1 MGDVAN
7 DLLDQAVRT
16 SGGRIVAALATR
28 LRDLD
33 LAEEAFAFACAAA
46 LETWPARG
54 LPRDPAAW
62 LYAAARRR
70 AFDLLRRARV
80 RRDHRPD
87 APEPIPTPEDVVL
100 AAFEPI
106 PDERLRLIFTCCHPA
121 LAVEARIALTL
132 RIICGLSVERLA
144 RAFLTTEIA
153 MTQRL
158 TRAKGKIRDA
168 RIAFQPPGPEAW
180 GERLAAVLAAL
191 EIAYAQAY
199 EDAAGVGDASDLA
212 AETLRLS
219 GLLCELLPEEP
230 EVLGLAASIRLAEA
244 RRPARLDAQGRMVPL
259 AGQDTKLWDDGRIT
273 EAVDLLAR
281 AARIGRSGPYQIM
294 ATIHAA
300 HASRRERG
308 STPWPVIV
316 ALYDALL
323 VVRPSPVAAVNRA
336 VALAEGAGA
345 EAALIALADAN
356 ADGRL
361 DDFAPYQT
369 ALAHLSERA
378 GRLEAARQALIRAL
392 DLTDS
397 PAERAHLERQLADAG
412 DHRRLS

>member
-1 MGDVAN
+1 MDPTAGPFVA
-7 DLLDQAVRT
+7 LDQAVRA
-16 SGGRIVAALATR
+16 SGGRIAAALATR

-54 LPRDPAAW
+54 APRDPAAW

-70 AFDLLRRARV
+70 AFDLMRRARV
-80 RRDHRPD
+80 RGAWRPD
-87 APEPIPTPEDVVL
+87 PAEPVPTPEEVVL

-132 RIICGLSVERLA
+132 RIICGLSVEQLA

-168 RIAFQPPGPEAW
+168 RVPFDAPGPEAW
-180 GERLAAVLAAL
+180 GERLEAVLAAI
-191 EIAYAQAY
+191 EIAYGQAY
-199 EDAAGVGDASDLA
+199 EDAAGLSQASELA

-219 GLLCELLPEEP
+219 GVLAELLPDEP

-244 RRPARLDAQGRMVPL
+244 RRPARLDDLGRMVPL
-259 AGQDTKLWDDGRIT
+259 AEQDVALWDRARIA
-273 EAVDLLAR
+273 EAVQLLVR
-281 AARIGRSGPYQIM
+281 AARIGRSGPYQVM
-294 ATIHAA
+294 AAIHAA
-300 HASRRERG
+300 HASRLETG
-308 STPWPVIV
+308 STPWADIV
-316 ALYDALL
+316 TLYDALMVL
-323 VVRPSPVAAVNRA
+323 RPSPVAAVNRA
-336 VALAEGAGA
+336 VALVQVVGA
-345 EAALIALADAN
+345 EPALAALAAAN

-361 DDFAPYQT
+361 EAFAPYQA
-369 ALAHLSERA
+369 ALAHASERA
-378 GRLEAARQALIRAL
+378 GDRVTASAALIRVLA
-392 DLTDS
+392 LTDT
-397 PAERAHLERQLADAG
+397 PAERAHLQ
-412 DHRRLS
+412 RRLATLQGPGG

>member
-1 MGDVAN
+1 LGDVAN
-7 DLLDQAVRT
+7 TLLDQAVRA
-16 SGGRIVAALATR
+16 SGGRIAAALATR

-33 LAEEAFAFACAAA
+33 LAEEAFAFACTAA
-46 LETWPARG
+46 LETWPNRG
-54 LPRDPAAW
+54 APRDPAAW

-87 APEPIPTPEDVVL
+87 APEPVPTPEEVVL

-168 RIAFQPPGPEAW
+168 RIPFEPPGPDAW

-199 EDAAGVGDASDLA
+199 EDAAGLGEASDLA

-219 GLLCELLPEEP
+219 GLLAELLPGEP

-259 AGQDTKLWDDGRIT
+259 GEQDTRLWDDRRIA

-281 AARIGRSGPYQIM
+281 AAEIGRSGPYQIM
-294 ATIHAA
+294 AAIHAA

-308 STPWPVIV
+308 ATPWPVIV

-336 VALAEGAGA
+336 VALAEVAGA
-345 EAALIALADAN
+345 EPALTALAAAN
-356 ADGRL
+356 PDGRL
-361 DDFAPYQT
+361 EEFAPYQA
-369 ALAHLSERA
+369 ALAHLNERA
-378 GRLEAARQALIRAL
+378 GRIAEARAALARTLA
-392 DLTDS
+392 LTDTA
-397 PAERAHLERQLADAG
+397 AERAHLQ
-412 DHRRLS
+412 RRLAGLGSAP

>member
-1 MGDVAN
+1 MTGASA
-7 DLLDQAVRT
+7 LLDQAVRA

-46 LETWPARG
+46 LETWPVRG
-54 LPRDPAAW
+54 APRDPAAW

-70 AFDLLRRARV
+70 AFDLMRRARV

-87 APEPIPTPEDVVL
+87 APEPVPTPEEVVL
-100 AAFEPI
+100 AALEPI
-106 PDERLRLIFTCCHPA
+106 PDDRLRLIFTCCHPA

-132 RIICGLSVERLA
+132 RIICGLSVGRLA
-144 RAFLTTEIA
+144 RAFLTTEMA

-168 RIAFQPPGPEAW
+168 RIPFEPPGPEAW
-180 GERLAAVLAAL
+180 GERLAAVLAAI

-199 EDAAGVGDASDLA
+199 EDAAGLSEAADLA

-219 GLLCELLPEEP
+219 ALLTELLPKEP

-244 RRPARLDAQGRMVPL
+244 RRPARLDDLGRMVPL
-259 AGQDTKLWDDGRIT
+259 AEQDTDLWDGGRIA

-281 AARIGRSGPYQIM
+281 AAAIGRSGPYQIM
-294 ATIHAA
+294 AAIHAA
-300 HASRRERG
+300 HASRREIGR
-308 STPWPVIV
+308 TPWSDIV
-316 ALYDALL
+316 MLYDALM

-336 VALAEGAGA
+336 VALAEVAGA
-345 EAALIALADAN
+345 AAALDALRAAN
-356 ADGRL
+356 PDGRL
-361 DDFAPYQT
+361 DDFAPYQAT
-369 ALAHLSERA
+369 LAHISERA
-378 GRLEAARQALIRAL
+378 GRMDEARAALVRTLA
-392 DLTDS
+392 LTDTA
-397 PAERAHLERQLADAG
+397 AERAHLQ
-412 DHRRLS
+412 RRLAGLG